1 MFYTDA
7 GEMVDHSTQ
16 TPRDENSNKPKE
28 LDELDVDGEKTAES
42 ADSGPGENKQGRV
55 LLSWFN

>member
-1 MFYTDA
+1 
-7 GEMVDHSTQ
+7 MVDHSTQ

-28 LDELDVDGEKTAES
+28 LDELDVDGEKTAVS